1 MGEDVTRQSVASLG
15 EDIDDL
21 MARLDEAE
29 QTARTLPHRQK
40 YLLLVSG
47 FLRRLLELHLEFLA
61 ELESQLATDESTSR
75 RRA

>member
-1 MGEDVTRQSVASLG
+1 MK
-15 EDIDDL
+15 
-21 MARLDEAE
+21 RLNRRH
-29 QTARTLPHRQK
+29 RTLPHRQK

-47 FLRRLLELHLEFLA
+47 FLRHLHELHLEFLA